1 MDNFMKTKSKIKPV
15 LFENIRNRERWVCDD
30 ITRINNINNVEYI
43 YVHRPDND
51 RIFLM
56 KKDALKQV
64 EK

>member
-1 MDNFMKTKSKIKPV
+1 MDNFMKTKSKIKPI
-15 LFENIRNRERWVCDD
+15 LFENIRNREKWVCDD

>member
-1 MDNFMKTKSKIKPV
+1 MKTKSKIKPI
-15 LFENIRNRERWVCDD
+15 LFENIRNREKWVCDD